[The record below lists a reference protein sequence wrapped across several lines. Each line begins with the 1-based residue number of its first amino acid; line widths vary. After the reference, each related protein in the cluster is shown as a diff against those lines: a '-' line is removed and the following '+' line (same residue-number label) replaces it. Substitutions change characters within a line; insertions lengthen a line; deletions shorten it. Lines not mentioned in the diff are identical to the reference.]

1 MAAKSSSTRLVFTL
15 GKRFFFAENR
25 HIGGTSSSLRSAA
38 PSLRR
43 SAHNLVYEKNL
54 DEHVTPSAVPDDV
67 IQPQS
72 DKYWE
77 PNPQTGVFGPAS
89 EQTGGE
95 RGFHSTSPGSA
106 DGGGD
111 SVLEQKAFF
120 RPLED
125 LDKPH
130 HP

>member
-1 MAAKSSSTRLVFTL
+1 MAAKSSSTRLVLSL
-15 GKRFFFAENR
+15 GKRFVVADG
-25 HIGGTSSSLRSAA
+25 HHLGTPSALHSAA
-38 PSLRR
+38 APFR

-67 IQPQS
+67 IRPQS
-72 DKYWE
+72 DKYWA

-89 EQTGGE
+89 EHTGGE
-95 RGFHSTSPGSA
+95 RGFLSTSPGSA

-111 SVLEQKAFF
+111 SVLEQKTFF